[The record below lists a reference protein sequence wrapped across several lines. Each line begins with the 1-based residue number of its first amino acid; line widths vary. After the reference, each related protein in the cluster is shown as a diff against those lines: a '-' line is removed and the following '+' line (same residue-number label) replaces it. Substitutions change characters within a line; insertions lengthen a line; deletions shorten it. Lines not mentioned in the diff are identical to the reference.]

1 MVRGITK
8 LKYFSHPRLTR
19 DRGIRFLLFEFLR
32 ALVYNQTIFKLTD
45 LLVLD
50 FSFKMH
56 LPAKKCLMKKAKKLC
71 LIAKLWSK
79 VTAFWTIDRTVKS
92 TCSELKFKDQSVAT
106 LRSELTQFWK
116 LLQLLFAVGSIHFLS
131 DESDRKSLQF
141 HLGGGEQGTEEEGR
155 GLVRG
160 DHFLLKDLEIEFPES
175 PLLSRF

>member
-45 LLVLD
+45 LFVLD

-79 VTAFWTIDRTVKS
+79 V
-92 TCSELKFKDQSVAT
+92 QSVAT

-131 DESDRKSLQF
+131 DESDRKSLLLQF
-141 HLGGGEQGTEEEGR
+141 HLGGGSKALRKR
-155 GLVRG
+155 GGV
-160 DHFLLKDLEIEFPES
+160 
-175 PLLSRF
+175 

>member
-45 LLVLD
+45 LFVLD

-106 LRSELTQFWK
+106 LRSELTQFENCCNFY
-116 LLQLLFAVGSIHFLS
+116 LQLDLFIFSQMKVIGSPSNSI
-131 DESDRKSLQF
+131 
-141 HLGGGEQGTEEEGR
+141 
-155 GLVRG
+155 
-160 DHFLLKDLEIEFPES
+160 
-175 PLLSRF
+175 